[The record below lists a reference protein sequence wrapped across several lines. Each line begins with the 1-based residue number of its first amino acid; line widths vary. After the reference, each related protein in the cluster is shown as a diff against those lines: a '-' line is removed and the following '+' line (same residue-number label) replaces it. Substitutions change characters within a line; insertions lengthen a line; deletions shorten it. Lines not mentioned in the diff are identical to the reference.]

1 MITSYESFLRQLAK
15 NVIELV
21 KEMASE
27 KFA

>member
-21 KEMASE
+21 KEMVSG

>member
-1 MITSYESFLRQLAK
+1 MITSYESFLRQVAK

-21 KEMASE
+21 KETVSE

>member
-21 KEMASE
+21 KEMVSE